1 MNTLVVR
8 PSIVGW
14 LLWAAL
20 SLMIMVSEFIHTN
33 YHINGSIVICALVFI
48 SSLVQLSFKQPRLI
62 IDEEGISAVV
72 LGKRKFLWK
81 EIQRAELKYI
91 HRSGDKITLV
101 LHDKTRHS
109 FMLFGVDVS
118 SDEVYYE
125 INEHLRKYGVNAT
138 EQAQTESQADKEWND
153 WLAANSED

>member
-1 MNTLVVR
+1 
-8 PSIVGW
+8 
-14 LLWAAL
+14 
-20 SLMIMVSEFIHTN
+20 MIMVSEFIHTN
-33 YHINGSIVICALVFI
+33 YHINGIIVVCSLVFI
-48 SSLVQLSFKQPRLI
+48 SSLVQLSFTRPRVI

-81 EIQRAELKYI
+81 EIQRAELMYI

-109 FMLFGVDVS
+109 FTLFGVNVS

-125 INEHLRKYGVNAT
+125 INEHIRRYGVNAT
-138 EQAQTESQADKEWND
+138 EQEQTESQADKEWND
-153 WLAANSED
+153 WLAANPEN